1 MNDHFSYCFNVFSK
15 SLSPVLS
22 DDTKYNKLHYVT
34 IFLAYLEE
42 KGIECFENFEIDTV
56 YGFLTSLPYASQT
69 KSNIQFALR
78 EFFDTMFEN
87 GISSVDGRRIFPVI
101 TTNKRDKIISY
112 YQTEEVLEMVNAIDI
127 DTPDGV
133 RDKCM
138 VLLAAQTGLRES
150 DILQLSFDDIHW
162 DKELI
167 SKVQKKT
174 GLNVT
179 VPLPSNLKLL
189 LLDYIKN
196 HRPDSEENYVFICQ
210 KTRRRYSSSMLYYI
224 VAKYFDK
231 AGVDT
236 KNRKHGPHALRHSLA
251 TNLLKGNS
259 PMPVI
264 TGILGHKNLNTTS
277 KYLSI
282 DVDSLRKC
290 SLEVTDE

>member
-1 MNDHFSYCFNVFSK
+1 
-15 SLSPVLS
+15 
-22 DDTKYNKLHYVT
+22 
-34 IFLAYLEE
+34 
-42 KGIECFENFEIDTV
+42 
-56 YGFLTSLPYASQT
+56 
-69 KSNIQFALR
+69 
-78 EFFDTMFEN
+78 MFKN
-87 GISSVDGRRIFPVI
+87 GISPVDGRRIFPVI
-101 TTNKRDKIISY
+101 TTNKRDSIISY
-112 YQTEEVLEMVNAIDI
+112 YQPEEVLEMVNAIDI
-127 DTPDGV
+127 NTPDGV

-150 DILQLSFDDIHW
+150 DILSLSFDDIHW
-162 DKELI
+162 DKDLI

-174 GLNVT
+174 GLNVS
-179 VPLPSNLKLL
+179 VPLPNNLKLL

-196 HRPDSEENYVFICQ
+196 HRPDSDENYVFICQ
-210 KTRRRYSSSMLYYI
+210 KTHHRYSSSMLHCI
-224 VAKYFDK
+224 VTKYFRK
-231 AGVDT
+231 ACVNT
-236 KNRKHGPHALRHSLA
+236 QNRKHGPHALRHSLA

>member
-1 MNDHFSYCFNVFSK
+1 MNDHLSYCFDVFSK
-15 SLSPVLS
+15 SLSSVLS
-22 DDTKYNKLHYVT
+22 DDTKYNKLHYVNL
-34 IFLAYLEE
+34 FLVYLEE
-42 KGIECFENFEIDTV
+42 KGIEDFENFETGTV
-56 YGFLTSLPYASQT
+56 YEYLNSLPYASQT
-69 KSNIQFALR
+69 KSNMQFALR

-112 YQTEEVLEMVNAIDI
+112 YQTEEILEMVNAIDI

-210 KTRRRYSSSMLYYI
+210 KTRRRYSGSMLYYI
-224 VAKYFDK
+224 VAKYFGK

>member
-1 MNDHFSYCFNVFSK
+1 
-15 SLSPVLS
+15 
-22 DDTKYNKLHYVT
+22 
-34 IFLAYLEE
+34 
-42 KGIECFENFEIDTV
+42 
-56 YGFLTSLPYASQT
+56 
-69 KSNIQFALR
+69 
-78 EFFDTMFEN
+78 
-87 GISSVDGRRIFPVI
+87 
-101 TTNKRDKIISY
+101 
-112 YQTEEVLEMVNAIDI
+112 MVNTNYI
-127 DTPDGV
+127 
-133 RDKCM
+133 
-138 VLLAAQTGLRES
+138 LLIE
-150 DILQLSFDDIHW
+150 
-162 DKELI
+162 
-167 SKVQKKT
+167 QK
-174 GLNVT
+174 LVFIR
-179 VPLPSNLKLL
+179 VFLHSNTTCFT
-189 LLDYIKN
+189 DSGYIKN